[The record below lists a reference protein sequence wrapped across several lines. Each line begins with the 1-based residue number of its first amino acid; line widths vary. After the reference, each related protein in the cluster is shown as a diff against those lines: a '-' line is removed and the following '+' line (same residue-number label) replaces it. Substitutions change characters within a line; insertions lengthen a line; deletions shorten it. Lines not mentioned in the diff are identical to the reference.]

1 MVAKYGI
8 LEEDIY
14 NFNEVGFIMGVIAIA
29 KVVISIESRNRP
41 KTI

>member
-1 MVAKYGI
+1 MVTKYGI

-14 NFNEVGFIMGVIAIA
+14 NFDKAGFIIGVIAIA
-29 KVVISIESRNRP
+29 KVVTSIESRNRP